1 MMLGE
6 ILGDRG
12 DHCVF
17 GKDEWE
23 RLLGVGSR
31 FPKEKP
37 WGAGG
42 PATKAQPRGQAEKRG
57 PKPSGTL
64 VDPMAREPN
73 GFFLLMMTRRR
84 LHAHADGDA
93 ATVSW

>member
-6 ILGDRG
+6 TLGHRG
-12 DHCVF
+12 DDCVF

-23 RLLGVGSR
+23 RLLGVRSR

-42 PATKAQPRGQAEKRG
+42 PATKAQPRGQAEKRW

-64 VDPMAREPN
+64 VDPMAREPS
-73 GFFLLMMTRRR
+73 GYFMHMRTRRR
-84 LHAHADGDA
+84 LHDDADGDA
-93 ATVSW
+93 ATASC